1 MNYTTK
7 TNLSFFV
14 VFQIACADIVERFHI
29 LLFLIL
35 IGTEGLRRD
44 GGFDN
49 WVYSALT
56 IVISEVIV
64 DWLKHAFITK
74 FNRIP
79 LSVYGHFKAVLRHD
93 ITSSR
98 TRSQRKVL
106 DHTHLLSR
114 RLGKSTL
121 ECLIRISIA
130 CANFSVPRFTKYTFS
145 MCNITHSIFTFE

>member
-1 MNYTTK
+1 M
-7 TNLSFFV
+7 
-14 VFQIACADIVERFHI
+14 
-29 LLFLIL
+29 
-35 IGTEGLRRD
+35 RRD

-114 RLGKSTL
+114 RLGKSAP
-121 ECLIRISIA
+121 ECLLRVFSVY
-130 CANFSVPRFTKYTFS
+130 ANFSIPRFTKHTFS
-145 MCNITHSIFTFE
+145 VCNVTNSIFTFERSIVEI